1 MTSDRTEEVEIVGE
15 SAGPGRNKAAI
26 ASVDEPEMKAKV
38 SEVLNRWPACGLAV
52 GVIRNG
58 SFEWFY
64 GHGVSDKGSHTPVTQ
79 DTVFRIGSITKT
91 FTAIAVMQLWEQ
103 ELLDLDAPA
112 HNYLHSYQL
121 IPASPAFRPATVRH
135 LLTHTAGIG
144 ELRDFSDLLRPR
156 GGLAAKVGD
165 VSESLSG
172 YYQGGLRIE
181 VEPGT
186 KWAYANH
193 GFATLGQII
202 EDVSGEP
209 FDRYLREHVFGP
221 LGMEDTDLVRSER
234 IRRRLATGYVLR
246 SRGLKTVTDRDIAL
260 PGAGSIFST
269 TKDMARYVVALLN
282 GGANDH
288 GSVLKSDTLAQ
299 MFEPQYQPDPRIP
312 GMGLAFLR
320 GKEGDHPTIGHGGAW
335 SGFISQLV
343 LAPDEGIGVIAFS
356 NTRSTAPIQIGKTLL
371 RRLLDLP
378 EDTVRTDI
386 PEHPERWDEICGWY
400 SPDPGPLTNARVRA
414 VVGAG
419 VEVLFRRGHLTLRG
433 LTPLPPLRRGV
444 RLHPDDGNDPYVFR
458 TDLSEVGGGTQ
469 QVVFSHE
476 PATGKTFLHMGM
488 MLRLSKRP
496 TIRNPRPWANGAL
509 IAATVLAARRR
520 HSERADRGPRNAGFR
535 MLGFVCRDGHRVS
548 PSERCPG
555 ARRGFV
561 RRE

>member
-1 MTSDRTEEVEIVGE
+1 LDGQGGSSITSYLTEEVDTLGE
-15 SAGPGRNKAAI
+15 SSEPRRIKAAI
-26 ASVDEPEMKAKV
+26 ASVDEPEMKTKVAK
-38 SEVLNRWPACGLAV
+38 VLNRLPACGLAV

-64 GHGVSDKGSHTPVTQ
+64 GHGVSDRESNTPVTE

-112 HNYLHSYQL
+112 NNYLRAYQL
-121 IPASPAFRPATVRH
+121 IPANPAFRPATVRH

-144 ELRDFSDLLRPR
+144 ELRDFSDLLRPK
-156 GGLAAKVGD
+156 GGLAVKVGGAF
-165 VSESLSG
+165 ESLSE

-202 EDVSGEP
+202 EDVSGEA

-234 IRRRLATGYVLR
+234 IRPRLATGYVLR
-246 SRGLKTVTDRDIAL
+246 SRGLKTVTDRDIAV

-269 TKDMARYVVALLN
+269 NRDMARYVVALLN

-288 GSVLKSDTLAQ
+288 GSVLKSKTLAQ

-320 GKEGDHPTIGHGGAW
+320 GKEGDHRTIGHGGAW

-343 LAPDEGIGVIAFS
+343 LAPDDGIGVIAFA
-356 NTRSTAPIQIGKTLL
+356 NTRSRAPIQIGNTLL
-371 RRLLDLP
+371 RCLLDLP
-378 EDTVRTDI
+378 EDTVRADV
-386 PEHPERWDEICGWY
+386 PEHPERWNEICGWY

-419 VEVLFRRGHLTLRG
+419 VEVGFRRGHLMLRG
-433 LTPLPPLRRGV
+433 LTPLPPLRKGV
-444 RLHPDDGNDPYVFR
+444 RLYPDDENDPYVFR
-458 TDLSEVGGGTQ
+458 TDLSELGGGTQ
-469 QVVFSHE
+469 QVVFSRE
-476 PATGKTFLHMGM
+476 PATGETFLHMGM

-496 TIRNPRPWANGAL
+496 TVRNPRRWMNGAL
-509 IAATVLAARRR
+509 VAATVLAARRR
-520 HSERADRGPRNAGFR
+520 HSERARRGSRDAGFR
-535 MLGFVCRDGHRVS
+535 T
-548 PSERCPG
+548 
-555 ARRGFV
+555 
-561 RRE
+561 